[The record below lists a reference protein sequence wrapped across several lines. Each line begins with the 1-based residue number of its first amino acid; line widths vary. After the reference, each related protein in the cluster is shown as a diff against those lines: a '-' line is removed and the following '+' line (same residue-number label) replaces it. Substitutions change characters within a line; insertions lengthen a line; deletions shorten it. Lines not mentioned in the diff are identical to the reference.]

1 MDSTHVYGLKTIN
14 HHKKKYLFHLLLDD
28 EKCEWEREREKREER
43 ERTQE
48 GNLERY
54 FNTRDYQS
62 KLTKL
67 GSLKSFSPWIFQNMF
82 CIGW

>member
-1 MDSTHVYGLKTIN
+1 MRHR
-14 HHKKKYLFHLLLDD
+14 
-28 EKCEWEREREKREER
+28 EREREGER
-43 ERTQE
+43 ERERERERE

-67 GSLKSFSPWIFQNMF
+67 GSLKSFSP
-82 CIGW
+82 

>member
-1 MDSTHVYGLKTIN
+1 MSETQSETQR
-14 HHKKKYLFHLLLDD
+14 
-28 EKCEWEREREKREER
+28 ETQRERHRERER

-67 GSLKSFSPWIFQNMF
+67 GSLKSFSP
-82 CIGW
+82 

>member
-1 MDSTHVYGLKTIN
+1 MSETQSETQRETQRERHT
-14 HHKKKYLFHLLLDD
+14 
-28 EKCEWEREREKREER
+28 ERERER

-67 GSLKSFSPWIFQNMF
+67 GSLKSFSP
-82 CIGW
+82 